1 MADDR
6 YREALTLLDRWAAD
20 PRAGIPEDL
29 FVFVSRLVPLVNVD
43 LLIKDDRARTLLT
56 WREDDF
62 YGAGWH
68 VPGGIIRYKEP
79 AAQRVQATARAEL
92 GAEVESDPMPC
103 AIEQLIEPERRVR
116 GHFISLLYRCRL
128 IGVPDDRLR
137 FTGGAPKPGQWAWHP
152 NCPPNLISAQDT
164 YRKFI

>member
-6 YREALTLLDRWAAD
+6 YKEAMALLDQWAEN
-20 PRAGIPEDL
+20 PRAGLPEDL
-29 FVFVSRLVPLVNVD
+29 FIFFSRLVPLVNVD
-43 LLIKDDRARTLLT
+43 LLIQDDRAGTLLT
-56 WREDDF
+56 WRDDDF
-62 YGAGWH
+62 HVGWH

-79 AAQRVQATARAEL
+79 AAERVRATARTEL
-92 GAEVESDPMPC
+92 GAEVEFEPMPC

-128 IGVPDDRLR
+128 IGAPDDGLR
-137 FTGGAPKPGQWAWHP
+137 FTGGAPKPGQWAWHA
-152 NCPPNLISAQDT
+152 NCPPDLVPAQAS

>member
-1 MADDR
+1 MEDDR
-6 YREALTLLDRWAAD
+6 YREAITLLDHWAVN

-56 WREDDF
+56 WRDDEF
-62 YGAGWH
+62 HTGWH

-79 AAQRVQATARAEL
+79 AAERIQATARTEL
-92 GAEVESDPMPC
+92 GTDVEPEPTPC
-103 AIEQLIEPERRVR
+103 AIEQLMEPERRVR

-128 IGVPDDRLR
+128 IGVPDERLR
-137 FTGGAPKPGQWAWHP
+137 FTGDAPQPGQWAWHAS
-152 NCPPNLISAQDT
+152 CPPNLIPLQAI
-164 YRKFI
+164 YRKYI